1 MGIKPTIQ
9 LVAQKAGVSIT
20 TVSRVLNHHPAVLPE
35 TRAKVLSVMKELNYK
50 PNQLARGLSTNGFDA
65 ILVIYTR
72 SSTRG
77 TDNPYFSTVIS
88 AIGIVAEAN
97 NYDLILHSGDDED
110 KEIEKALSMISSR
123 LIKGIILLSS
133 RINSKFTEVV
143 SATSI
148 PIVVI
153 GKYSDQIKA
162 PNVISVDTDNYSDC
176 REIGNY
182 LVQMGHR
189 RIGCVHA
196 PLAHY
201 VAVDRIAG
209 FKDALRDHGIAP
221 LDECYVDGGNTID
234 SAYMA
239 TVNLLCSHKVTAIF
253 ATDDIKA
260 LGIYKA
266 AKSMHLDIPEELS
279 VIGHNDF
286 EFSSLLTPALTTVR
300 VPIHELGLLSA
311 SKLFSMI
318 SSPGSEHSQMIPTDM
333 VVRNSVKLI
342 MQ

>member
-1 MGIKPTIQ
+1 MGTKPTIQ

-20 TVSRVLNHHPAVLPE
+20 TVSRVLNSHPAVLPE
-35 TRAKVLSVMKELNYK
+35 TRAKVLSVMKELDYK

-72 SSTRG
+72 

-133 RINSKFTEVV
+133 RINSKFIEVV

-153 GKYSDQIKA
+153 GKYSAQIQA

-176 REIGNY
+176 WEIGSY

-189 RIGCVHA
+189 KIGCVHA
-196 PLAHY
+196 PLGHY
-201 VAVDRIAG
+201 VAVDRLAG
-209 FKDALRDHGIAP
+209 FRDALRSHGIEAA
-221 LDECYVDGGNTID
+221 ENCFVDGGNTID

-239 TVNLLCSHKVTAIF
+239 TVNLLCSHKVTALF

-266 AKSMHLDIPEELS
+266 AKSMHLEIPEELS

-311 SKLFSMI
+311 TKLFSMMN
-318 SSPGSEHSQMIPTDM
+318 SESAEHSQMIPTDM
-333 VVRNSVKLI
+333 ILRNSVK
-342 MQ
+342 MMGR

>member
-20 TVSRVLNHHPAVLPE
+20 TVSRVLNSHPAVLPE
-35 TRAKVLSVMKELNYK
+35 TRAKVLSVMKELDYK

-133 RINSKFTEVV
+133 RINSKFIEVV

-153 GKYSDQIKA
+153 GKYSTQIQA

-176 REIGNY
+176 WEIGSY

-189 RIGCVHA
+189 QIGCVHA
-196 PLAHY
+196 PLTHY
-201 VAVDRIAG
+201 VAVDRLAG
-209 FKDALRDHGIAP
+209 FQDALRSHGIESAENC
-221 LDECYVDGGNTID
+221 LVDGGNTIE

-239 TVNLLCSHKVTAIF
+239 TVNLLCTHKVTAIF

-260 LGIYKA
+260 LGVYKA
-266 AKSMHLDIPEELS
+266 AQSMHLEIPEQLS

-311 SKLFSMI
+311 SKLFSMMN
-318 SSPGSEHSQMIPTDM
+318 SKAAEHSQMIPTDM
-333 VVRNSVKLI
+333 ILRNSVKTVP
-342 MQ
+342 Q

>member
-1 MGIKPTIQ
+1 
-9 LVAQKAGVSIT
+9 
-20 TVSRVLNHHPAVLPE
+20 
-35 TRAKVLSVMKELNYK
+35 
-50 PNQLARGLSTNGFDA
+50 
-65 ILVIYTR
+65 
-72 SSTRG
+72 
-77 TDNPYFSTVIS
+77 
-88 AIGIVAEAN
+88 
-97 NYDLILHSGDDED
+97 
-110 KEIEKALSMISSR
+110 MISSR